1 MWQGIG
7 IRIIFCKAGRDLSHM
22 SQSNSTRLLLD
33 SLQELQGSVK
43 LRKGSIP
50 SQKMIAEFAGVTR
63 GSMRTNVRLLLT
75 MVIKR
80 GYSLNES
87 VARKMNTELLKS
99 KKKGRFGR

>member
-1 MWQGIG
+1 M
-7 IRIIFCKAGRDLSHM
+7 
-22 SQSNSTRLLLD
+22 
-33 SLQELQGSVK
+33 
-43 LRKGSIP
+43 RKRSIP